1 MYIGSNA
8 FQAANERPIQKHRI
22 SGTIDNIP
30 FTGRNVLAGSM
41 TISNQCSEESDYK
54 IGAVF
59 IGQLSVTFLRNL
71 SVIPT
76 TWQGRKITVNFGLC
90 IDEIDDIWETF
101 QIGEYYVAEA
111 EINADGVSV
120 VAYDVMSRFEKDL
133 PTDFLASGY
142 LGDIAKA
149 VCQTCGVS
157 FGMTDQEAAAL
168 PNGSQ
173 IIGLYTP
180 NDCKTYR
187 DIIYWLSN
195 TVGGFAT
202 IDRLGRLVFRSY
214 SGRDQVLLDI
224 GPSKRVQGAAFSDF
238 TTDFASVVFEN
249 ADGTSERFGN
259 MGDPGGY
266 YIGFNPFVEYG
277 SIDAR
282 RQLRGTIADII
293 EDCEFTPFS
302 VELMSAPIYELGDVL
317 EFTGGIIAGQNKIGI
332 VQSVEWSLNRSLS
345 IKGFGANPALQD
357 VMTSREEADAA
368 GRRSDI
374 NSEMIYR
381 DYTNLVPIN
390 ITSDPT
396 KVVDIYFTTN
406 KETDVEVWHEIQL
419 ETNLPEGSDNM
430 TVQAVYYLDSVEIAR
445 KPIETFDDSAFHILD
460 LHYFSHIDNVGSHR
474 WEVTLEA
481 SGGTA
486 AIRSNDAIAV
496 LKGQGLSK
504 ADGWTGIIIL
514 EDEITEPF
522 YDFSVPDE
530 FTDTAT
536 FSECERGTDTFEDI
550 TAADYIILPFMSM
563 SVVGLSDSVTMTL
576 YTPTRQLVTEN
587 KEYNIVTED
596 GDSNVVTELE

>member
-41 TISNQCSEESDYK
+41 TISNQCSEESDFK
-54 IGAVF
+54 IGAVY

-90 IDEIDDIWETF
+90 VDEIDDIWETF
-101 QIGEYYVAEA
+101 QIGEFYVSEA
-111 EINADGVSV
+111 EINADGITVT
-120 VAYDVMSRFEKDL
+120 AYDVMTRFEKDL
-133 PTDFLASGY
+133 PSDFLASGSF
-142 LGDIAKA
+142 GDIAKA
-149 VCQTCGVS
+149 LCQTCGVT

-173 IIGLYTP
+173 TVGLYTP

-187 DIIYWLSN
+187 DVVFWLSN
-195 TVGGFAT
+195 TIGGFAT
-202 IDRLGRLVFRSY
+202 INRFGNLVFRTYKNRSTA
-214 SGRDQVLLDI
+214 LLDI
-224 GPSKRVQGAAFSDF
+224 GPSKRVQGARFSDF
-238 TTDFASVVFEN
+238 STDFESVVFEN
-249 ADGTSERFGN
+249 ADGTSERYGN
-259 MGDPGGY
+259 MRSNRGY
-266 YIGFNPFVEYG
+266 YVGFNPFVEYG
-277 SIDAR
+277 TIDAR
-282 RQLRGTIADII
+282 RQLRGTLADVI
-293 EDCEFTPFS
+293 EDCEYTPFS

-368 GRRSDI
+368 GRRSDQ

-419 ETNLPEGSDNM
+419 ETSIPEGTDRM

-460 LHYFSHIDNVGSHR
+460 LHYFSHIENVGSHR
-474 WEVTLEA
+474 WEVTLES

-514 EDEITEPF
+514 EDDITPPF
-522 YDFSVPDE
+522 LEMSVP
-530 FTDTAT
+530 A
-536 FSECERGTDTFEDI
+536 I
-550 TAADYIILPFMSM
+550 
-563 SVVGLSDSVTMTL
+563 SDSANVFLIESEMISIVEPITPPTIGMVVPGFTENVSITL
-576 YTPTRQLVTEN
+576 YTPTRQIVTEN
-587 KEYNIVTED
+587 DEYNIVTED
-596 GDSNVVTELE
+596 GESNVVTETE

>member
-1 MYIGSNA
+1 MYIGTNA
-8 FQAANERPIQKHRI
+8 FQTANARSIQKHRVR
-22 SGTIDNIP
+22 GLIDDIP
-30 FTGRNVLAGSM
+30 FTSANILAGSL
-41 TISNQCSEESDYK
+41 TVSGQCSEDSDFK
-54 IGAVF
+54 IGAVY

-71 SVIPT
+71 SVTPT
-76 TWQGRKITVNFGLC
+76 SWFGRKIQMWFGLC
-90 IDEIDDIWETF
+90 IDEVNDIYEEF
-101 QIGEYYVAEA
+101 KVGEWFVSEA
-111 EINADGVSV
+111 EINADGVTV
-120 VAYDVMSRFEKDL
+120 TAYDAMNRFDKDL
-133 PTDFLASGY
+133 PSDFLASGY
-142 LGDIAKA
+142 VGDIAKA
-149 VCQTCGVS
+149 ICNICGVN
-157 FGMTDQEAAAL
+157 FGMTDQQAAAL

-173 IIGLYTP
+173 TIGLYTP

-202 IDRLGRLVFRSY
+202 IDMTGSLVFRTYNNRSTA
-214 SGRDQVLLDI
+214 LLDI
-224 GPSKRVQGAAFSDF
+224 GPSKRVQGASFSDF
-238 TTDFASVVFEN
+238 TTDFESVVFEN
-249 ADGTSERFGN
+249 ADGTAERYGN
-259 MGDPGGY
+259 MADDRGY
-266 YIGFNPFVEYG
+266 YNGFNPFVEYG

-282 RQLRGTIADII
+282 RQLRSTIADIVRQI
-293 EDCEFTPFS
+293 EFAPFS
-302 VELMSAPIYELGDVL
+302 VSLMSAPIYELGDVL
-317 EFTGGIIAGQNKIGI
+317 EFTGGIIAGNNKKGI
-332 VQSVEWSLNRSLS
+332 VQSIEWTLNNGLT

-357 VMTSREEADAA
+357 VMTDREEADAA
-368 GRRSDI
+368 GRRSDQ
-374 NSEMIYR
+374 NSEIIYR
-381 DYTNLVPIN
+381 DYTNLIPLS
-390 ITSDPT
+390 ITDEPT
-396 KVVDIYFTTN
+396 KVVDIYFTTS

-419 ETNLPEGSDNM
+419 ETALTQGSSNM
-430 TVQAVYYLDSVEIAR
+430 AVQAVYYLDSVEIAR

-474 WEVTLEA
+474 WEVTLES

-514 EDEITEPF
+514 EDEITEPVYNF
-522 YDFSVPDE
+522 PVLDE

-536 FSECERGTDTFEDI
+536 FSECERGTETFEDI
-550 TAADYIILPFMSM
+550 TATDYIVLPVMSM

>member
-1 MYIGSNA
+1 
-8 FQAANERPIQKHRI
+8 
-22 SGTIDNIP
+22 
-30 FTGRNVLAGSM
+30 M
-41 TISNQCSEESDYK
+41 TISNQCSEESDFK
-54 IGAVF
+54 IGAVY

-101 QIGEYYVAEA
+101 QIGVYYVSEA
-111 EINADGVSV
+111 EINADGITVT
-120 VAYDVMSRFEKDL
+120 AYDVMTRFEKDL
-133 PTDFLASGY
+133 PSDFLASGSF
-142 LGDIAKA
+142 GDIAKA
-149 VCQTCGVS
+149 LCQTCGVT
-157 FGMTDQEAAAL
+157 FGMTDQEAATL

-173 IIGLYTP
+173 TVGLYTP

-187 DIIYWLSN
+187 DVVFWLSN
-195 TVGGFAT
+195 TIGGFAT
-202 IDRLGRLVFRSY
+202 INRSGNLVFRTYKNRSTA
-214 SGRDQVLLDI
+214 LLDI
-224 GPSKRVQGAAFSDF
+224 GPSKRVQGARFSDF
-238 TTDFASVVFEN
+238 STDFESVVFEN
-249 ADGTSERFGN
+249 ADGTSERYGN
-259 MGDPGGY
+259 MRSNRGY
-266 YIGFNPFVEYG
+266 YVGFNPFMEYG
-277 SIDAR
+277 TIDAR
-282 RQLRGTIADII
+282 RQLRGTLADVI
-293 EDCEFTPFS
+293 EDCEYTPFS

-368 GRRSDI
+368 GRRSDA
-374 NSEMIYR
+374 NSEIIYR

-419 ETNLPEGSDNM
+419 ETSIPEGNDRM

-460 LHYFSHIDNVGSHR
+460 LHYFSHIENVGSHR
-474 WEVTLEA
+474 WEVTLES

-514 EDEITEPF
+514 EDDITPPF
-522 YDFSVPDE
+522 IEMSVPE
-530 FTDTAT
+530 
-536 FSECERGTDTFEDI
+536 I
-550 TAADYIILPFMSM
+550 
-563 SVVGLSDSVTMTL
+563 SDSANVFLIESEMISIVEPISPPTIGMVVPGFTENVSITL
-576 YTPTRQLVTEN
+576 YTPTRQIVTEN
-587 KEYNIVTED
+587 DEYNIVTED
-596 GDSNVVTELE
+596 GESNVVTETE